1 MLLNQIV
8 WDVSPTIVKIGEFE
22 IRWYGLL
29 FAMGFLFGFQIIA
42 RIFKL
47 ENRDEKDLD
56 KLLLTMIVSIVL
68 GARIGH
74 YVFYE
79 GGHFL
84 DNPGAFLWDML
95 IPPYSGLA
103 SHGAAFG
110 VLIGLIIFK
119 KRNPSY
125 DYLWLTDRMVI
136 VSALGGSFIRFGN
149 FMNSEI
155 VGKATD
161 KPWGVLFK
169 RNFEFLQVPRHPAQL
184 YESISCLVLFV
195 LLFFL
200 YERWK
205 EKTPRGSLT
214 GIFFVWIFG
223 LRFFYEFL
231 KENQEKFEDTMAL
244 NMGQI
249 LSIPVVLFGLVVFFR
264 AFREKT
270 MG

>member
-1 MLLNQIV
+1 MLV
-8 WDVSPTIVKIGEFE
+8 
-22 IRWYGLL
+22 
-29 FAMGFLFGFQIIA
+29 
-42 RIFKL
+42 
-47 ENRDEKDLD
+47 
-56 KLLLTMIVSIVL
+56 
-68 GARIGH
+68 
-74 YVFYE
+74 
-79 GGHFL
+79 
-84 DNPGAFLWDML
+84 
-95 IPPYSGLA
+95 PPYSGLA

-119 KRNPSY
+119 KRNPTY

-136 VSALGGSFIRFGN
+136 VSALGGAFIRFGN

-169 RNFEFLQVPRHPAQL
+169 RNFEFEQVARHPAQL

-195 LLFFL
+195 ILFFL
-200 YERWK
+200 YKRWK
-205 EKTPRGSLT
+205 EKTPRGLLT

-231 KENQEKFEDTMAL
+231 KENQEQFEDSMAL

-249 LSIPVVLFGLVVFFR
+249 LSIPVVLFGLFVMVK
-264 AFREKT
+264 ALREKPI
-270 MG
+270 G

>member
-1 MLLNQIV
+1 MLINQIV
-8 WDVSPTIVKIGEFE
+8 WDVSPTIVKIGTFE

-29 FAMGFLFGFQIIA
+29 FAMGFLIGFQIIA
-42 RIFKL
+42 RVFKF

-56 KLLLTMIVSIVL
+56 KLLLTMILSIVL

-74 YVFYE
+74 YLFYE
-79 GGHFL
+79 GGHFM
-84 DNPGAFLWDML
+84 DNPMAFLWDML
-95 IPPYSGLA
+95 VPPYSGLA

-119 KRNPSY
+119 KRNPTY

-136 VSALGGSFIRFGN
+136 VSALGGAFIRFRN

-169 RNFEFLQVPRHPAQL
+169 RNFEFEQVARHPAQL

-195 LLFFL
+195 ILFFL
-200 YERWK
+200 YKRWK
-205 EKTPRGSLT
+205 EKTPRGLLT

-231 KENQEKFEDTMAL
+231 KENQEQFEDSMAL

-249 LSIPVVLFGLVVFFR
+249 LSIPVVLFGLFVMVK
-264 AFREKT
+264 ALREKPI
-270 MG
+270 G

>member
-1 MLLNQIV
+1 MLINQIV
-8 WDVSPTIVKIGEFE
+8 WDVSPTIVKIGTFE

-29 FAMGFLFGFQIIA
+29 FAMGFLIGFQIIA
-42 RIFKL
+42 RVFKF
-47 ENRDEKDLD
+47 EKDLD
-56 KLLLTMIVSIVL
+56 KLLLTMILSIVL

-79 GGHFL
+79 GGHFM
-84 DNPGAFLWDML
+84 DNPMAFLWDML
-95 IPPYSGLA
+95 VPPYSGLA

-119 KRNPSY
+119 KRNPTY

-136 VSALGGSFIRFGN
+136 VSALGGAFIRFGN

-169 RNFEFLQVPRHPAQL
+169 RNFEFEQVARHPAQL

-195 LLFFL
+195 ILFFL

-205 EKTPRGSLT
+205 EKTPRGLLT

-231 KENQEKFEDTMAL
+231 KENQEQFEDSMAL

-249 LSIPVVLFGLVVFFR
+249 LSIPVVLFGLFVMVK
-264 AFREKT
+264 ALREKPI
-270 MG
+270 G